1 MTKFKEYVRSK
12 GFQLE
17 SDMERLPFEG
27 VEEVM
32 VIPEKALLCIYH
44 NAYGWMNIRFH
55 ADGSTEELWSN
66 SDLHDAA
73 VSREEHMAQ
82 KVLG

>member
-17 SDMERLPFEG
+17 SDMECLPFEG
-27 VEEVM
+27 VEEVR

-44 NAYGWMNIRFH
+44 NCYGWINIRFH

-66 SDLHDAA
+66 VDLYAA
-73 VSREEHMAQ
+73 EIAREEHQAQ